1 VRLKVEL
8 SAHTPKPE
16 LVVALAARTCY
27 SDKELALSTKELSP
41 QLAGQ
46 IITKVVQRGHLSVL
60 EHAVF
65 TFSVEGLSR
74 AASHQLVRHRIASYS
89 QQSQRYVEFKGLEYI
104 MPPSIQERTELE
116 RYYPTYQ
123 FGLFETCPSDIER
136 EKLARSFDQ
145 FMYEAYKLYRRLVD
159 SGLPKEDARFVLPN
173 ACATKLIITMNA
185 RELLHVFNLRL
196 CSRAQWEIRELANQM
211 LGLCYKVAPTI
222 FSMAGPGCRFGSCP
236 EGDMTC
242 GVKWVAPWEK

>member
-1 VRLKVEL
+1 MSEEEKPRQVRLKVEL

-65 TFSVEGLSR
+65 TFSVDGLSR

-89 QQSQRYVEFKGLEYI
+89 QQSQRYVEFKGLEYVL
-104 MPPSIQERTELE
+104 PPTVAGKKELCGEFER
-116 RYYPTYQ
+116 
-123 FGLFETCPSDIER
+123 F
-136 EKLARSFDQ
+136 LA
-145 FMYEAYKLYRRLVD
+145 EAYKLYRRLVD
-159 SGLPKEDARFVLPN
+159 SGLPREDARFVLPN

-196 CSRAQWEIRELANQM
+196 CSRAQWEIRELANRM
-211 LGLCYKVAPTI
+211 LALCYKVAPTI
-222 FSMAGPGCRFGSCP
+222 FSIAGPGCRRGPCP

-242 GVKWVAPWEK
+242 GVKWVSPWEK

>member
-1 VRLKVEL
+1 VREEEKAKRVRLKVEL
-8 SAHTPKPE
+8 SAHTPQPE

-27 SDKELALSTKELSP
+27 SDKELALSAGELTP
-41 QLAGQ
+41 QIASQ
-46 IITKVVQRGHLSVL
+46 IISKVVRRGHLSVL

-104 MPPSIQERTELE
+104 LPPSISKNKELRGEFER
-116 RYYPTYQ
+116 
-123 FGLFETCPSDIER
+123 F
-136 EKLARSFDQ
+136 LAGVG
-145 FMYEAYKLYRRLVD
+145 KLYRQLVT
-159 SGLPKEDARFVLPN
+159 GGIPPEDARFVLPN

-196 CSRAQWEIRELANQM
+196 CSRAQWEIRELAHQM
-211 LGLCYKVAPTI
+211 LILCYQVAPTI
-222 FSMAGPGCRFGSCP
+222 FSMAGPGCRFGPCP

>member
-1 VRLKVEL
+1 VSEEEKPRQVRLKVKL

-89 QQSQRYVEFKGLEYI
+89 QQSQRYVEFRGLEYVL
-104 MPPSIQERTELE
+104 PPSIAEKEELCGEFER
-116 RYYPTYQ
+116 
-123 FGLFETCPSDIER
+123 F
-136 EKLARSFDQ
+136 LA
-145 FMYEAYKLYRRLVD
+145 EAYKLYRRLVD
-159 SGLPKEDARFVLPN
+159 SGLPKEDARFVRPN